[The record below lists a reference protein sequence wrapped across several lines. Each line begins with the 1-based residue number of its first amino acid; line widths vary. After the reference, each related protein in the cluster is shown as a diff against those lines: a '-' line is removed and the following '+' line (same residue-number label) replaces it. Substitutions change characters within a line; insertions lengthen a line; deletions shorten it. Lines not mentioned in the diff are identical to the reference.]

1 MKNGGRLTRRQTY
14 RNFVLGTLS
23 MVSFV
28 ISRNY
33 GAFIDFSGTSG
44 LLHISEIRNAFVKD
58 INTFLKIGQS
68 VKVKIID
75 IDAAKGRIKLS
86 MKQLKKS

>member
-1 MKNGGRLTRRQTY
+1 
-14 RNFVLGTLS
+14 

-33 GAFIDFSGTSG
+33 GAFIDFSGTSW
-44 LLHISEIRNAFVKD
+44 LLHISEISNVFIKD
-58 INTFLKIGQS
+58 INTFLKIGQR
-68 VKVKIID
+68 VEAKIIG